1 VKLAVVTG
9 GSRGIGLEVARGWV
23 SRGGQVMV
31 TGTGPKVHD
40 AAATLSAE
48 GPGEAVGIVSDTS
61 HEQEVA
67 ELARLTLQRGVPE
80 LVVLNAG
87 VVRRGPRVDET
98 ALEDWER
105 VLAVNLSGPFLV
117 ARAFLPAMR
126 AAGRGRLVFVGS
138 ISSTIGCAAN
148 ASYAASKWGVVGL
161 MKSVAEETRG
171 TGLVVSAVL
180 PGSVDTEML
189 AGSGF
194 EPAMTA
200 ADVAGTILYLGVD
213 APPAIHGS
221 AVEMFG

>member
-1 VKLAVVTG
+1 
-9 GSRGIGLEVARGWV
+9 
-23 SRGGQVMV
+23 M
-31 TGTGPKVHD
+31 TGTTPKVHE
-40 AAATLSAE
+40 AAARLSAE
-48 GPGEAVGIVSDTS
+48 GPGEAVGVVSDTS
-61 HEQEVA
+61 REGDVA
-67 ELARLTLQRGVPE
+67 DLARRTLAHGAPE

-87 VVRRGPRVDET
+87 IVLRGPRVEET
-98 ALEDWER
+98 PLADWER
-105 VLAVNLSGPFLV
+105 VLSVNLSGPFLV

-171 TGLVVSAVL
+171 TGLVVSGVL

-189 AGSGF
+189 HGSGF

-200 ADVAGTILYLGVD
+200 AEVASTILYLGID
-213 APPAIHGS
+213 APPAVHGS